1 MACTYKQSRELAAA
15 HLSLTELVI
24 LEYVQNYSFWRHC
37 LIRNFVGTLFKKTGF
52 WKQKIPW
59 KSMKKTNPK
68 MLKKIR
74 KLMTIY
80 ILLVWNVWKALQIL
94 SLKVDFF
101 FFFGKSYYWFWKLSL
116 LFTFKWNR
124 KIMWVRT
131 KIFKN
136 GTSKKSTWLSASFLD
151 DKLNMKDNATEMLKN
166 NWL

>member
-52 WKQKIPW
+52 CKQKIPW

-101 FFFGKSYYWFWKLSL
+101 FFFFFKIL
-116 LFTFKWNR
+116 LL
-124 KIMWVRT
+124 
-131 KIFKN
+131 IFKTFIN
-136 GTSKKSTWLSASFLD
+136 F
-151 DKLNMKDNATEMLKN
+151 
-166 NWL
+166 